1 MKNSFIHSLFSEVVL
16 HPAIRHSLANPLGD
30 NPVNLL
36 IRKSI
41 IHKPAILLYHI
52 FILIYC
58 KTILFKSIFI
68 LIYYKT
74 ILFKSFSI
82 LFYYKTI
89 LLIHKTILLIHKII
103 LFYCKT
109 ILLNH
114 KIIFFYCKT
123 ILLNHKIVLFLHK
136 FLHREIIP
144 DFIPQK
150 SFLFIGNILPPR
162 NHPVLI
168 LQNAFL
174 TNVIDPQ

>member
-36 IRKSI
+36 IRKPI

-52 FILIYC
+52 FILLYYKIILFKLFSILIYY
-58 KTILFKSIFI
+58 KIILFKSFSILIYYKIILFKSFPILVYYKIILFKSIFI
-68 LIYYKT
+68 LIYYKI
-74 ILFKSFSI
+74 ILFKSIFI
-82 LFYYKTI
+82 LIYY
-89 LLIHKTILLIHKII
+89 KII
-103 LFYCKT
+103 LF
-109 ILLNH
+109 N
-114 KIIFFYCKT
+114 
-123 ILLNHKIVLFLHK
+123 HK

-144 DFIPQK
+144 DFIHQK
-150 SFLFIGNILPPR
+150 FFLFIGNILPPQ

-168 LQNAFL
+168 VQNAFL